1 MEAPPPCIGAPRIRL
16 RPLRHPRMA
25 CKHDEKSRLTM
36 KSKTNRLQELKM
48 PNNVIKVSL
57 PASAYYD
64 LDSFQKIHNGILG
77 RLGCM
82 ACCSGWDL
90 RCDLQ
95 LRVLVA
101 ETLNILDGKGKSV
114 ISGE

>member
-25 CKHDEKSRLTM
+25 CKHDEKSRLKM
-36 KSKTNRLQELKM
+36 KSKTNRLQELKR

-64 LDSFQKIHNGILG
+64 LDSRSEEHTSELQSLMRISYAFFFFKKIIFF
-77 RLGCM
+77 
-82 ACCSGWDL
+82 S
-90 RCDLQ
+90 
-95 LRVLVA
+95 
-101 ETLNILDGKGKSV
+101 I
-114 ISGE
+114 IFIF